1 MSKINSIKQY
11 IKEQVI
17 SRGLD
22 QYGQIRIDFAG
33 LCTEAE
39 TKMAAKALR
48 FETYPAEGSDCWWL
62 F

>member
-1 MSKINSIKQY
+1 MPKLNSIKQY
-11 IKEQVI
+11 IKEQLV

-22 QYGQIRIDFAG
+22 QYGQIRIDFSG

-39 TKMAAKALR
+39 TKAAANALR
-48 FETYPAEGSDCWWL
+48 FETYPAEGQGCFWL

>member
-1 MSKINSIKQY
+1 MARINFVKQY

-33 LCTEAE
+33 ICTESE
-39 TKMAAKALR
+39 TKKAAKALR
-48 FETYPAEGSDCWWL
+48 FETYPAEGQGCFWL